1 MKDDVMQ
8 PAGRGSKSP
17 QEKKALSYV
26 RDRRNDYGE
35 NDKASRK
42 NIPRAKARSHR
53 LVRRADSA
61 ALRDVDAALETVPL
75 KRAKPAWKKSPDIS
89 LGLLLRRQ
97 RWRAAA
103 LEARRRGEP
112 QPDWPDL
119 YDD

>member
-1 MKDDVMQ
+1 MEDEAAER
-8 PAGRGSKSP
+8 AGRRTRSP
-17 QEKKALSYV
+17 QEKKVLSYV

-42 NIPRAKARSHR
+42 NIPRARARSHR
-53 LVRRADSA
+53 LVRRTDRA
-61 ALRDVDAALETVPL
+61 ALRDAEAALETVPL
-75 KRAKPAWKKSPDIS
+75 KRAKPAWKKRPDIS
-89 LGLLLRRQ
+89 LGLRLRRQ

>member
-1 MKDDVMQ
+1 MNEDVTKPMGCR
-8 PAGRGSKSP
+8 PKSP
-17 QEKKALSYV
+17 REKKALSYV
-26 RDRRNDYGE
+26 CDRRNDYGE

-53 LVRRADSA
+53 LVRRADRT
-61 ALRDVDAALETVPL
+61 ALRDLEAALEIVPL
-75 KRAKPAWKKSPDIS
+75 KRAKPAWKKTPDIT

-103 LEARRRGEP
+103 LEARQRGEP
-112 QPDWPDL
+112 QPERSNF

>member
-1 MKDDVMQ
+1 MEDDLTE
-8 PAGRGSKSP
+8 PAGRRTKSP

-35 NDKASRK
+35 NDKGSRK

-53 LVRRADSA
+53 LVRRVDRT
-61 ALRDVDAALETVPL
+61 ALRDVEAALETIPL
-75 KRAKPAWKKSPDIS
+75 KRAKPVWKKTPDIS
-89 LGLLLRRQ
+89 LGLLVRRQ

-103 LEARRRGEP
+103 LAARHRGEP